1 MSIDRP
7 LSETGSA
14 ATHDLP
20 LTDEFSAELGP
31 VQSQVN
37 IEVDSVE
44 SALRGVHALEVLL
57 EVLAGQVR
65 SQGDDFFY
73 TCFSW

>member
-1 MSIDRP
+1 MNVDL
-7 LSETGSA
+7 LSETRSA

-20 LTDEFSAELGP
+20 LADEFGTELGP
-31 VQSQVN
+31 VQRQVD

-44 SALRGVHALEVLL
+44 GSLGGVHALEVLL

-65 SQGDDFFY
+65 GQGDNFFY